1 VPSKALTREHT
12 YRALMEYIEKQTG

>member
-12 YRALMEYIEKQTG
+12 YRALMEYIEKKTG